1 MALFG
6 RKSTDSSSSSDN
18 AAAGPNTRS
27 RSMFGRNKRSSVDQQ
42 GRNVSPTGRTGSG
55 GLFNRNKDN
64 LAIAQAKV
72 KDAEKTEKETEKM
85 LQQARAQ
92 TKEAKKHVAL
102 VEHEADV
109 EARNAARKQKDI
121 KGLRKTT
128 KGLGRI

>member
-6 RKSTDSSSSSDN
+6 RKSTGSSSSDN

-27 RSMFGRNKRSSVDQQ
+27 RSMFGRNKGSSVDQ

-64 LAIAQAKV
+64 LSVAQAKV
-72 KDAEKTEKETEKM
+72 KDAEKTEKQTEKM

-92 TKEAKKHVAL
+92 TKEAKKHVSL

-128 KGLGRI
+128 KGLGRV